1 MDWLLLVR
9 ITALLHLLVYI
20 GIMWYGWKSYK
31 LLRKRSWFI
40 MGVGFLVLL
49 AYRAERFYE
58 LMLLTSIQE
67 VNVMNVSDTLTPFV
81 GAVFLLAAF
90 KMQNG
95 EYKALFQR
103 LLQRPVPRSGE
114 LPPDFWRREF
124 REAVRDTVK
133 DEFLK

>member
-1 MDWLLLVR
+1 MDWLLLAR
-9 ITALLHLLVYI
+9 IIAFLHLVAYV

-49 AYRAERFYE
+49 VYRTERFYT
-58 LMLLTSIQE
+58 LLTETNIQE
-67 VNVMNVSDTLTPFV
+67 LSLSDTLTPFM
-81 GAVFLLAAF
+81 GAVFLMVAF
-90 KMQNG
+90 GMLNG
-95 EYKALFQR
+95 EHKTLFQK

-114 LPPDFWRREF
+114 LPPDYWQREF
-124 REAVRDTVK
+124 RQSIRDTIK